1 MWYNSM
7 MIWFLRSPFHALLD
21 ISIMLV
27 TVTGRKSGKIYS
39 TPVNYLR
46 DGNLLWVTSTRSRTW
61 WRNLRGGAQLNVLL
75 AGQSMKAYGVVIV
88 DDQAV
93 AESLVA
99 YFQKAPRL
107 ARYFKVGLDAAGQP
121 NREDCARTARER
133 VMIKIELS

>member
-1 MWYNSM
+1 
-7 MIWFLRSPFHALLD
+7 MIWLLRSPFHALLD
-21 ISIMLV
+21 KNIMLV
-27 TVTGRKSGKIYS
+27 TVIGRKSGKMYS

-46 DGNLLWVTSTRSRTW
+46 DGNLLWVTSIRTRTW
-61 WRNLRGGAQLNVLL
+61 WRNLKGGAQLNVLL

-93 AESLVA
+93 ADSLVA

-121 NREDCARTARER
+121 VREDCVRAAHVR